1 MKKTIILSL
10 ILLSFVSQ
18 AAEARDSISCVTQ
31 IMTAAKS
38 GIETKEIDLAVKL
51 DRNGFGEAS
60 VKTVAYNATIVI
72 QGDSDLK
79 NMHYMIAEIQD
90 TTNSNDTY
98 DITLFYGL
106 MVPIRLTPNAE
117 PTLTLMTELYRDNN
131 STEGIVLFTPSV
143 QSKFYEINKNYT
155 NTIEKLKGLHKR
167 KGYDDVVMKAVEA
180 GTIKVG
186 DALGLIVHGACK

>member
-1 MKKTIILSL
+1 
-10 ILLSFVSQ
+10 
-18 AAEARDSISCVTQ
+18 
-31 IMTAAKS
+31 
-38 GIETKEIDLAVKL
+38 
-51 DRNGFGEAS
+51 
-60 VKTVAYNATIVI
+60 
-72 QGDSDLK
+72 
-79 NMHYMIAEIQD
+79 MIAEIQD